1 MKKYFFKKLLLVSIL
16 LCLVGCETSNKTNKL
31 DGKINKSINEE
42 ITEYFKKNLDTN
54 WEYSD
59 DKYKIDKDH
68 NVEVIYNNIEN
79 WSYCGYTTN
88 KTIINLDK
96 EINFIKEIPSIT
108 FICKNNDN
116 IISRIVYKNI
126 SSITQDNINK
136 NFKIYDKD
144 DKIIN
149 QTIEEGFKNDCVDY
163 KYKDIFRN
171 SEDYLGKSAKI
182 VGEVIQVMED
192 TKEGIDYWL
201 LRVNMTKDNWGY
213 YDDTIMIMIEK
224 SAVKGRIIEDDIFT
238 FYGILAEPVTY
249 ETVLGST
256 QTIPAMLAL
265 YGELNN

>member
-1 MKKYFFKKLLLVSIL
+1 MKKYFFKGLLLVSIL
-16 LCLVGCETSNKTNKL
+16 LCLVGCGTSNKTNKL
-31 DGKINKSINEE
+31 EGKINKSINEE
-42 ITEYFKKNLDTN
+42 ITEYFKKSLDTN

-59 DKYKIDKDH
+59 DKYKIDEDH

-116 IISRIVYKNI
+116 IVSKIVYENI
-126 SSITQDNINK
+126 SSITQDNINT

-192 TKEGIDYWL
+192 TKEGIDYWI